1 VEAALIMPVIILTS
15 MLLLRTFTFYLEIL
29 STGISE
35 HMTALEAS
43 DEYRGAGVRR
53 YNAEKE
59 VKMLRGGLLRFDLTK
74 RISTR
79 SYMINEDLLVRAGEV
94 FD

>member
-1 VEAALIMPVIILTS
+1 MEAAVIMPLIILTS

-35 HMTALEAS
+35 HMRALEAC
-43 DEYRGAGVRR
+43 DGYRGAGVRK
-53 YNAEKE
+53 YSTEKE
-59 VKMLRGGLLRFDLTK
+59 IRMLKGGLLKIDLTK
-74 RISTR
+74 RIDTS
-79 SYMINEDLLVRAGEV
+79 SYMINEDLLVRAGEI